1 MSVVFTV
8 ILVVALVIYIPNWSA
23 LPAKA
28 LHQCPLRNDIG
39 QQLTGDGN

>member
-28 LHQCPLRNDIG
+28 CPLRNDIG